1 MKEHDLLFLRFK
13 YYSFMDIDPR
23 VSGRSGEVRVG
34 GRSEEVRVGGRS
46 GEVRVQ

>member
-23 VSGRSGEVRVG
+23 VGGYSEGGESEGGDWWGVG
-34 GRSEEVRVGGRS
+34 VV
-46 GEVRVQ
+46 